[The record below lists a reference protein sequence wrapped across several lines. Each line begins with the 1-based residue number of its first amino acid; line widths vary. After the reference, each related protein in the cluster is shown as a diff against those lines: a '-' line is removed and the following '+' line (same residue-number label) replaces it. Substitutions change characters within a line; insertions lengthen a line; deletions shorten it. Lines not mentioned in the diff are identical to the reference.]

1 MNDVTDY
8 LDLSFDR
15 AIIFPIFLL
24 KFNDQNVQNQGK
36 LFYCEFKTIYNLP
49 VFSYFRFSC
58 SLNPLNLTELLP

>member
-15 AIIFPIFLL
+15 AIVFPIFLL

-36 LFYCEFKTIYNLP
+36 LIANLKQYTIYL
-49 VFSYFRFSC
+49 FSAIFDF
-58 SLNPLNLTELLP
+58 LAH

>member
-15 AIIFPIFLL
+15 AIIFPIFLQ

-36 LFYCEFKTIYNLP
+36 LLAIIKQYTINL
-49 VFSYFRFSC
+49 FSAISNF
-58 SLNPLNLTELLP
+58 LTR